1 MTLDFMVTLF
11 RLLYTYQTIGREIV
25 KEEILDRRIAHL
37 RAGDGDRWEA
47 VMDSRPKEFQTVQM
61 EMKDIVFDYFNIIT
75 KEYELAFEKWKETT
89 EYVERITKIKLETEQ
104 EYVSNKYLELPAGL
118 TKEKTQEIIKRK
130 QEIVNQIM
138 VRAMNERGMNP
149 QGELQLDQRQLIM
162 EIAKFDDIIF
172 IDEGYRKEEI
182 EKAIEV
188 YKLDDREKENAKA
201 EEEQRRA
208 YMQMASMMNSRASAG
223 AAPAIE
229 GGS

>member
-1 MTLDFMVTLF
+1 
-11 RLLYTYQTIGREIV
+11 
-25 KEEILDRRIAHL
+25 
-37 RAGDGDRWEA
+37 
-47 VMDSRPKEFQTVQM
+47 
-61 EMKDIVFDYFNIIT
+61 
-75 KEYELAFEKWKETT
+75 
-89 EYVERITKIKLETEQ
+89 
-104 EYVSNKYLELPAGL
+104 
-118 TKEKTQEIIKRK
+118 
-130 QEIVNQIM
+130 M

-172 IDEGYRKEEI
+172 MEEGYRKEEI

-208 YMQMASMMNSRASAG
+208 YMQMASMMNSRATAG

-229 GGS
+229 GGSYLTASTQASSRPSGKQLILE

>member
-1 MTLDFMVTLF
+1 
-11 RLLYTYQTIGREIV
+11 
-25 KEEILDRRIAHL
+25 
-37 RAGDGDRWEA
+37 
-47 VMDSRPKEFQTVQM
+47 MDSRAKEFQTVQM

-89 EYVERITKIKLETEQ
+89 EYVERVTKIKLETEQ

-172 IDEGYRKEEI
+172 MEEGYRKEEI

-208 YMQMASMMNSRASAG
+208 YMQMASMMNSRATAG